1 MPSLTEDKEETH
13 CVAEA
18 TEGKMLLL
26 TVSPGKLG
34 LTVRVDKVLGG
45 CTITAIAPA
54 CKFKDRVEVGDRI
67 VTIDGQKI
75 SKIADLQ
82 INNTKMRSFGVVKKT
97 IKNAEH
103 REPTKQQAPP
113 PSSQA
118 AVKTA
123 STPVSSNTAG
133 NPVVTTEKS
142 TSTKKDANDNKD
154 KADEKEDNFQVLIN
168 CPDGTVINLSSGQR
182 NNNEHS
188 SHVILGRGKHGIPSS
203 SLVPPQACALRI
215 VADGAAPPQPSNSR
229 KQFALELVALG
240 MERCT
245 VLRDGNAL
253 FVTSVAQMLTSGMG
267 CPSSI
272 LLRDGDVIQPFDR
285 EAAAAKYS
293 LHHEFKVVIVSRGDS
308 PPATGES
315 KDAAVVGGSAFAV
328 ASKKIDEAATMG
340 VGNGQN
346 STTKLAANPSGVKDS
361 EEAVVDINPFD
372 FDKESLRQTFVQK
385 PNSTAS
391 FFLTYYKILSKK
403 KSTNANTELGDNL
416 LNTFIDAMSPQD
428 HANRDA
434 NVVLSGSLEN
444 FPLKQ
449 ILDILVQGKDTDL
462 GKRAIEGYIWL
473 SCRRKYEKKN
483 SGHSVFDGPNGPILL
498 ASPKF
503 PLTSMCDKIGWD
515 NLEALLV
522 EAMEMLCKY
531 QISSV
536 RPFALLEKVEP
547 TASSGSESAQS
558 RIFFRLAKVAYEK
571 RFTADPVATAL
582 DFVEYNRCVYRRS
595 CRASVKLINAFV
607 DAMSPSDSSSRRVP
621 LKEISLRFPLEE
633 ILATILVDGKHKEL
647 GKRVL
652 EGYVWLSSQKYSIGS
667 SKPRG
672 PELLAGTL
680 DGVCN
685 KIGWNLLGDVLV
697 ESVEKLC
704 EFDNTH
710 YALQLMERIAR
721 LSSCG
726 EASQC
731 TLVRVRLAK
740 LTSKKM
746 LNIDRFRSTPVSTAK
761 LFLTQYK
768 QLEKDSSNK
777 QFCSELLNSFVD
789 IMSPLDIKNRKVPN
803 SQITQAF
810 PLKDILGLLVDG
822 GHMQLGKRVLEGYV
836 WLSSQQVP
844 CYVSGGPTLLDT
856 ADASLVS
863 MCEALGWNELETVLV
878 ESVEMLCK
886 YRNTEKAVLLV
897 DKISAASEGH
907 RLRICSK
914 MAKIACDK
922 MIEELRGTRQY
933 RSAQRLPLYKKL
945 LWLVGNYC
953 PTIAPKFVTLA
964 KNLDVDAILYPLLTD
979 VALRSSSSVEAMKNT
994 LSELT
999 THCAQI
1005 LSSRVSSDSSIVSAW
1020 TITNA
1025 HLYQFTE
1032 FGDFLQ
1038 NQCKQTFDWRV
1049 RKSDH
1054 RGFEADLRRLI
1065 NAQEI
1070 RCMSYQPGYSGA
1082 YHFKITKLKT
1092 CRVALSALSCS
1103 CSDRTYL
1110 YDSKI
1115 RLEPTDCLRHSS
1127 QTKHQNDKA
1136 KLDAIKAYLPA
1147 DSSLKRKAVDAL
1159 GGDDDDDVVLTGVA
1173 GIAETVAKRVKAA
1186 EDAGEV
1192 IEIL

>member
-1 MPSLTEDKEETH
+1 
-13 CVAEA
+13 
-18 TEGKMLLL
+18 
-26 TVSPGKLG
+26 
-34 LTVRVDKVLGG
+34 
-45 CTITAIAPA
+45 
-54 CKFKDRVEVGDRI
+54 
-67 VTIDGQKI
+67 
-75 SKIADLQ
+75 
-82 INNTKMRSFGVVKKT
+82 
-97 IKNAEH
+97 
-103 REPTKQQAPP
+103 
-113 PSSQA
+113 
-118 AVKTA
+118 
-123 STPVSSNTAG
+123 
-133 NPVVTTEKS
+133 
-142 TSTKKDANDNKD
+142 
-154 KADEKEDNFQVLIN
+154 
-168 CPDGTVINLSSGQR
+168 
-182 NNNEHS
+182 
-188 SHVILGRGKHGIPSS
+188 
-203 SLVPPQACALRI
+203 
-215 VADGAAPPQPSNSR
+215 
-229 KQFALELVALG
+229 
-240 MERCT
+240 
-245 VLRDGNAL
+245 
-253 FVTSVAQMLTSGMG
+253 MLTCGMG

-272 LLRDGDVIQPFDR
+272 LLRDGDIIQPFDG
-285 EAAAAKYS
+285 EGAIIFHYK
-293 LHHEFKVVIVSRGDS
+293 FKVEIVSRGDS

-315 KDAAVVGGSAFAV
+315 KDAAVVDGSAFAV
-328 ASKKIDEAATMG
+328 ASKKINEAATMG
-340 VGNGQN
+340 VGNGQK
-346 STTKLAANPSGVKDS
+346 STTKLAANPSSEKVVTNPSGVKDS
-361 EEAVVDINPFD
+361 EEAVVDLNPFD
-372 FDKESLRQTFVQK
+372 FDKESLRQTFLQK
-385 PNSTAS
+385 PNSTAC
-391 FFLTYYKILSKK
+391 FFHAYYRNLSKK
-403 KSTNANTELGDNL
+403 KSTSDANTELGNNL

-428 HANRDA
+428 HASRDA
-434 NVVLSGSLEN
+434 NVVLSGNLEN

-449 ILDILVQGKDTDL
+449 ILDILVQGKHTEL

-473 SCRRKYEKKN
+473 SCRKSEKRN
-483 SGHSVFDGPNGPILL
+483 SGHSVFDGPNGPVLL

-503 PLTSMCDKIGWD
+503 PLASMCDKIGWD

-531 QISSV
+531 QKTSV

-621 LKEISLRFPLEE
+621 LKEISLRFPLKE

-697 ESVEKLC
+697 ESIEKLC

-710 YALQLMERIAR
+710 YASQLMERISR

-731 TLVRVRLAK
+731 TLVCARLAK

-761 LFLTQYK
+761 LFLTQYQ

-836 WLSSQQVP
+836 WLSSQLIS
-844 CYVSGGPTLLDT
+844 CYGSGGPRLLDT
-856 ADASLVS
+856 VDASLVS
-863 MCEALGWNELETVLV
+863 ICEALGWNEVENVLV

-886 YRNTEKAVLLV
+886 YRSTEKAVLLV

-922 MIEELRGTRQY
+922 MIEELRETRQY

-964 KNLDVDAILYPLLTD
+964 KNFDVDAILYPLLTD

-1005 LSSRVSSDSSIVSAW
+1005 LNSRVSSDSSIVSAW

-1103 CSDRTYL
+1103 CSTDTYL

-1115 RLEPTDCLRHSS
+1115 RLEPRDCLRHSS
-1127 QTKHQNDKA
+1127 QMKHQNDKA

-1173 GIAETVAKRVKAA
+1173 GVAETVAKRVKAA